1 MLEAKVYATFRPL
14 VGDSTVALETAPTTV
29 GEAIVELSDRFPQL
43 GERLL
48 DEEGEPRSFVAIMV
62 DGRDIRHTGGGDAA
76 ARGRAPRHL
85 PARRGRVLTCLRWR
99 SSRWVSVDCRS
110 G

>member
-62 DGRDIRHTGGGDAA
+62 DGRDIRHTGGLATPLHEDA
-76 ARGRAPRHL
+76 HL
-85 PARRGRVLTCLRWR
+85 DIFPPVAGGC
-99 SSRWVSVDCRS
+99 
-110 G
+110 